1 MVRYLIV
8 AVITL
13 LASVAGGWA
22 AGVGA
27 WQIVALALGSTLL
40 LQVAV
45 VAYVVFAS
53 MVGHGATRLQAAV
66 GESDDYAIVLPK

>member
-8 AVITL
+8 AVMTL

-22 AGVGA
+22 AGLGA
-27 WQIVALALGSTLL
+27 WQIAALALGSTLL

-45 VAYVVFAS
+45 VAYVVLAS
-53 MVGHGATRLQAAV
+53 ITGPRATKPQARS
-66 GESDDYAIVLPK
+66 GESDGYAILLPK